1 MRTDV
6 KTTSVCFRPY
16 VKAGKMSIVEL
27 NSEDPRVRRED
38 YFMTDVDGNYLQ
50 FATEAEAVAWVWKNV
65 KTELIHDD
73 YLDKLTKPAV
83 NRTYWL
89 KDEVLQKEKVE
100 GSHLD
105 TYRLYASE
113 GKVDVV
119 RILDEDVTEYDMD
132 NFITDRNGYSLIFST
147 EDEAI
152 DWLLENVKPGLIH
165 PTRLFPERDT
175 EPMKVKGNLSYWL
188 K

>member
-1 MRTDV
+1 MGKEI

-16 VKAGKMSIVEL
+16 VQAGKMNIVEL
-27 NSEDPRVRRED
+27 NSEDSRVRREA
-38 YFMTDVDGNYLQ
+38 YFMTDVDGNYIQ
-50 FATEAEAVAWVWKNV
+50 FATEGEAVDWLWANV
-65 KTELIHDD
+65 KTELIHND
-73 YLDKLTKPAV
+73 YLDKLTKPSV

-100 GSHLD
+100 GNHLE
-105 TYRLYASE
+105 TYRLYAAK

-119 RILDEDVTEYDMD
+119 RILDEDVSEYDMD
-132 NFITDRNGYSLIFST
+132 NFVTDRSGYSLIFIT
-147 EDEAI
+147 ENEAV

-165 PTRLFPERDT
+165 PAWLIPESDT

>member
-105 TYRLYASE
+105 TYRLYAAD

-152 DWLLENVKPGLIH
+152 DWLIANVKPWLIH
-165 PTRLFPERDT
+165 PTRLLPGSDT
-175 EPMKVKGNLSYWL
+175 APMKVKGNLSYWL